1 MYWCFLTSLP
11 QTPLPH
17 TLAQTIYFFPV
28 SLKTRPPKYNHRAA
42 TIATG
47 GRAYCSI
54 KKRKSH
60 AGYIAKN
67 KNIINQC
74 PGQGGRSS
82 WKLVS
87 SLLPCLWLRLSQI
100 RAPWG
105 PPAIATP
112 EKGDPAPKMGM
123 LGPTP
128 QCKNRL
134 RARTQSAERTFANF
148 LSCHVD
154 FLFTIIAELSSPSQS
169 PFSPCWPSW
178 FTLQANGISIKFY
191 FLWVQQPSSW
201 APPSGP
207 AQINEI

>member
-1 MYWCFLTSLP
+1 MYWCFFNLLTPTP
-11 QTPLPH
+11 QPH

-100 RAPWG
+100 RAPWE
-105 PPAIATP
+105 PPAIA
-112 EKGDPAPKMGM
+112 APGKRGSCPKNWGCWAQLPNVKIG
-123 LGPTP
+123 LGQGHKAP
-128 QCKNRL
+128 N
-134 RARTQSAERTFANF
+134 
-148 LSCHVD
+148 
-154 FLFTIIAELSSPSQS
+154 ELLLIFFPV
-169 PFSPCWPSW
+169 
-178 FTLQANGISIKFY
+178 TLIFC
-191 FLWVQQPSSW
+191 LPL
-201 APPSGP
+201 
-207 AQINEI
+207 

>member
-1 MYWCFLTSLP
+1 MYWCFFNLLTPTP
-11 QTPLPH
+11 QPH

-87 SLLPCLWLRLSQI
+87 SLLPCLWTAAVPNSRPLGTPGDCCPRKKGILPQK
-100 RAPWG
+100 WG
-105 PPAIATP
+105 
-112 EKGDPAPKMGM
+112 
-123 LGPTP
+123 
-128 QCKNRL
+128 C
-134 RARTQSAERTFANF
+134 
-148 LSCHVD
+148 
-154 FLFTIIAELSSPSQS
+154 
-169 PFSPCWPSW
+169 
-178 FTLQANGISIKFY
+178 
-191 FLWVQQPSSW
+191 WVQLPNVKIGLGQGHK
-201 APPSGP
+201 AP
-207 AQINEI
+207 NELLLIFFPVTLIFCLPL